1 MVSRRFALAAVVA
14 LTAAPAAA
22 QTRLDWRPAGGDLF
36 VGAVPAAPQ
45 PEPPGLETV
54 RLSDLDQPFAD
65 AIAEAAD
72 RHGLDRKLLHALVVV
87 ESTYRT
93 RACSHAGA
101 CGLTQLMPATAAE
114 LGVRDRSDP
123 YDNLRGGAAYLA
135 RQILRFG
142 DLRLALAA
150 YNAGPDRVARL
161 GRIPNIAETRSYV
174 VSVVDC
180 YLALAAG
187 RRVRS
192 SRDCAPSGTGL

>member
-87 ESTYRT
+87 ESAYRT
-93 RACSHAGA
+93 RACSDAGA

-180 YLALAAG
+180 YLALTAG
-187 RRVRS
+187 RGVRS
-192 SRDCAPSGTGL
+192 SRDCAPAGAGL